1 VQSSSLLITHHSL
14 LITVFMA
21 ESVERYFK
29 MISVAR
35 RSQPGARVWRPN
47 ADIYGTS
54 DGWIVKVDLAGVN
67 ADDLEITI
75 EDRTLSITGCRRD
88 TLFEKGV
95 TYHQLE
101 ITYSRFEKRLVFPCS
116 IEGASV
122 LRDYRDGLLILH
134 LRGEENCE
142 EQQQTEGEKQN
153 KEDRSPKP
161 E

>member
-1 VQSSSLLITHHSL
+1 
-14 LITVFMA
+14 MA

-29 MISVAR
+29 MISIAR
-35 RSQPGARVWRPN
+35 RSRPGARVWRPN
-47 ADIYGTS
+47 ADIYNTS
-54 DGWIVKVDLAGVN
+54 DGWIVKVDLAGVT

-75 EDRTLSITGCRRD
+75 QGRTLILSGCRRD
-88 TLFEKGV
+88 TFFGKGV
-95 TYHQLE
+95 VYHQLE
-101 ITYSRFEKRLVFPCS
+101 ITYSRFEKTLVFPCS

-142 EQQQTEGEKQN
+142 EGQN
-153 KEDRSPKP
+153 PESRSQKP